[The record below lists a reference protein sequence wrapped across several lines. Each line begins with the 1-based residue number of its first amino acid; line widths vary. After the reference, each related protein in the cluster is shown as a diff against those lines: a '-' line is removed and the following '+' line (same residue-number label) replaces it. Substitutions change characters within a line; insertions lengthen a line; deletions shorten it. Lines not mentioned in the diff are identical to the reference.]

1 MPKKVSKD
9 SSKAPNEPAEH
20 NLPIQRTVFRIKK
33 ALTPLY
39 SSLRLVTH
47 TVTSIKAM
55 RTKTLLIAAVLGAAG
70 LASASAQVSSV
81 NAVGYVNKDLAAGL
95 NLIANPLSNGGNGIN
110 EVIPSAPNGA
120 TVFAWNGAGYDSSTY
135 VVIPGVLSGW
145 SPEINLPVGDGF
157 FVDSPEATTVTFV
170 GEVLQGEATNK
181 SVPAGLSIQGST
193 VPVSGTLSEH
203 GFPAGSGDTVFSWNG
218 AGFDSNQYVVI
229 PGVLEAWQP
238 ADPTLGVADA
248 VFVDKAEGASWDRN
262 FSIN

>member
-1 MPKKVSKD
+1 MKCY
-9 SSKAPNEPAEH
+9 ALTA
-20 NLPIQRTVFRIKK
+20 IQPSKK
-33 ALTPLY
+33 ALTSFDLF
-39 SSLRLVTH
+39 LKFDKH
-47 TVTSIKAM
+47 TVTSINAM

-95 NLIANPLSNGGNGIN
+95 NLIANPLSNGGNTIG
-110 EVIPSAPNGA
+110 EVIPSAPSGA
-120 TVFAWNGAGYDSSTY
+120 TAFVWNGAGYDSSQF

-145 SPEINLPVGDGF
+145 QPEVNLPVGDGF
-157 FVDSPEATTVTFV
+157 FLDSPEATTVTFV

-193 VPVSGTLSEH
+193 VPVSGTLTEH
-203 GFPAGSGDTVFSWNG
+203 GFPAAAGDVVFSWNG

-229 PGVLEAWQP
+229 PGVLEGWQP
-238 ADPTLGVADA
+238 ADPTLGVGDA
-248 VFVDKAEGASWDRN
+248 VFVDKTEAGSWDRN